1 MFKWSLLES
10 NSYLEIKQVCRSF
23 YGVLYKTLYQVI
35 CNQVISSNTFYMKSS
50 SPKYLSCVSL
60 SEIFSSNK
68 VVLKLKV
75 ILFFKED
82 FCRFKKKEAMANE
95 MSQWQMP
102 KFTKDNYENWCI
114 SMKAI
119 LGANDV
125 WEIIVE
131 EGLEV
136 P

>member
-1 MFKWSLLES
+1 
-10 NSYLEIKQVCRSF
+10 
-23 YGVLYKTLYQVI
+23 
-35 CNQVISSNTFYMKSS
+35 MKSS

-60 SEIFSSNK
+60 SKILSYNK

-125 WEIIVE
+125 WEIVE
-131 EGLEV
+131 KGLEV
-136 P
+136 PEDEANLNQVQKDLLQAQRKKDQKAIMIIHQCLDDL